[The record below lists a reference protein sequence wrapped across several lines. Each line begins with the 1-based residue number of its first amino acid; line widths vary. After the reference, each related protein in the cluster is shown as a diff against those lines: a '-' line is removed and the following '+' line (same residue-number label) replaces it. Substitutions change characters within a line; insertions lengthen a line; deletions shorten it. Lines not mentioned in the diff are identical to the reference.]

1 MAPGNGGPG
10 MIARLR
16 SIVASVAPQ
25 LIVLVVVIFV
35 WWAAVRIL
43 DPKPFI
49 FPSPGRVLD
58 TTVNDFDRLWTGFK
72 NTLYASVVGF
82 FFATA
87 VGVGAALF
95 LSLSRMLERAFFP
108 WAVLL
113 QTVPAVAVAPLYVLW
128 WGPGRQ
134 SVMLVAFTITLFP
147 ILANSLAGLRSADA
161 ALVDLIRLRGRRRN
175 SWFTF
180 SKIRIPSSLP
190 YLFTGLR
197 ISAGLAVIGAIV
209 GEIVVG
215 RGGDEA
221 GLGYWVTF
229 GSTQLKTDF
238 VFAAIAVSSALGIT
252 FFLLVSAAGN
262 RVLRHWH
269 ESARMADT

>member
-1 MAPGNGGPG
+1 MTRG
-10 MIARLR
+10 R
-16 SIVASVAPQ
+16 SVAAAVLPP
-25 LIVLVVVIFV
+25 VLVLIGLLLL
-35 WWAAVRIL
+35 WWAAVAFFN
-43 DPKPFI
+43 PAPYM

-58 TTVNDFDRLWTGFK
+58 AGINERSRLWTGFK

-82 FFATA
+82 FAATV
-87 VGVGAALF
+87 VGVAVAIM
-95 LSLSRMLERAFFP
+95 LSLSRPIERAFFP

-113 QTVPAVAVAPLYVLW
+113 QTVPAVAVAPLFVLW
-128 WGPGRQ
+128 FGPGRQ

-147 ILANSLAGLRSADA
+147 ILANSLAGMRAADS
-161 ALVDLIRLRGRRRN
+161 ALVDLIRLRGRRPN

-180 SKIRIPSSLP
+180 SKVRIPSSLP

-209 GEIVVG
+209 GEVVVG
-215 RGGDEA
+215 RGGDQA

-229 GSTQLKTDF
+229 GTTQLRTDL

-252 FFLLVSAAGN
+252 FFLVVASTAN
-262 RVLRHWH
+262 RVLRNWH
-269 ESARMADT
+269 ESARSSET

>member
-1 MAPGNGGPG
+1 MR
-10 MIARLR
+10 ARLR
-16 SIVASVAPQ
+16 SIVTSVAPQ
-25 LIVLVVVIFV
+25 LVVLAVFVFV

-58 TTVNDFDRLWTGFK
+58 TTLADSDRLWTGFK

-95 LSLSRMLERAFFP
+95 LSMSRVLERAFFP

-215 RGGDEA
+215 RGGEEA

-252 FFLLVSAAGN
+252 FFLAVSATGN

-269 ESARMADT
+269 ESARIADT